1 MIFFLCIIYIF
12 LINFISGFIF
22 YYDTQSDIFQ
32 KKSNLIST
40 SNNSLFVFFP
50 GTSSI
55 CDNYTQLLYTI
66 NPVLNTLCINYK
78 SDLNSSIKY
87 YQNHSFID
95 RSNTFEIYLT
105 KVLKKIYRTS
115 NLNYLDSTF
124 NLPNWKKIR
133 ASGHSQGAIF
143 PVVWAKK
150 HELERLIMFSGPGCQ
165 FGKNF
170 HNWLKPPFLTSVD
183 NIYGIE
189 SLQDSILPWNNG
201 NPLFLCK
208 EKDGIHNY
216 INSIGISDN
225 KIQVVN
231 PFTYT
236 IKNKTQILLLNT
248 PFISGE
254 IGHLLTSFNINNSS
268 VS

>member
-1 MIFFLCIIYIF
+1 
-12 LINFISGFIF
+12 
-22 YYDTQSDIFQ
+22 
-32 KKSNLIST
+32 
-40 SNNSLFVFFP
+40 
-50 GTSSI
+50 
-55 CDNYTQLLYTI
+55 
-66 NPVLNTLCINYK
+66 
-78 SDLNSSIKY
+78 
-87 YQNHSFID
+87 
-95 RSNTFEIYLT
+95 
-105 KVLKKIYRTS
+105 
-115 NLNYLDSTF
+115 
-124 NLPNWKKIR
+124 
-133 ASGHSQGAIF
+133 
-143 PVVWAKK
+143 
-150 HELERLIMFSGPGCQ
+150 MFSGPGCQ

-254 IGHLLTSFNINNSS
+254 IGHLLTSFNINNSRNFRKNLWLHTILHQ
-268 VS
+268 